1 MSFCSKLLNWSRRW
15 GNLDRVQ
22 KLCKRVIYSLH
33 EYNEVGHFPVQSV
46 FFLRFIVLKE
56 RLRKMFNTLVKAV
69 MILLG
74 KQILSKLREEMSSV
88 PSL

>member
-1 MSFCSKLLNWSRRW
+1 
-15 GNLDRVQ
+15 
-22 KLCKRVIYSLH
+22 
-33 EYNEVGHFPVQSV
+33 
-46 FFLRFIVLKE
+46 
-56 RLRKMFNTLVKAV
+56 MFNTLVKAV